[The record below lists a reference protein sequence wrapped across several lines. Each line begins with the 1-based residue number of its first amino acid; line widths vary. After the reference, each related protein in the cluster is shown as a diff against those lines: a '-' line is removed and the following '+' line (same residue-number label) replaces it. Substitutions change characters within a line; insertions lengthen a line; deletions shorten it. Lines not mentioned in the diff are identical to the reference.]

1 MIFSVA
7 IPEVVS
13 EGTSSPELELE
24 DATRT
29 VHVGGKW
36 ISQSV
41 EQTEHTII
49 DVGMPASGDFMKYY
63 EWCTSFL
70 LYFFARI
77 VMPLS

>member
-7 IPEVVS
+7 VPEVVS
-13 EGTSSPELELE
+13 EGTSSPESELE

-70 LYFFARI
+70 LYFFNV
-77 VMPLS
+77 VMLLS